1 MSATKGIRWQMAA
14 VAALMAALLTLAWAA
29 SAEAQEPGWDCRQYE
44 KINAALQETHPAE
57 AGGLQELCQ
66 NMQRPVSIGVG
77 IEWDK
82 ELLGPWH
89 QQVVSVY
96 YISHEKLRDEF
107 DNQLDRVYPEDMTL
121 MGQALTFG
129 DPKLIEDA
137 ILPANAMTYIDVKDL
152 EEGETGEIWYWL
164 GGYPTREYHDI
175 KWNSGQGRAKAYG
188 INIQWPLSFM
198 AREAIGE
205 TWDTHRP
212 GLTGRV
218 QTGPTAAPPQ
228 PEEPTSTPAEPEA
241 ETLPTTTPDEQVGS
255 QPAEPGTEEFAPP
268 SRFVL
273 TAEPRDGELQDGE
286 NGAITLTAINPV
298 GNSTD
303 MELVLTLTAADGLEI
318 TDPSGQFDPR
328 TGTGVYTAAPGAEAS
343 VRLDVNAPGP
353 GVYTVAGRAEYRP
366 RDGET
371 AGFVELNHTFVV
383 AAPPE
388 TEDGADEPEAP
399 AGADPQPQTA
409 DGEQPAPNG
418 NGGGCAMG
426 SPQSGTDLSAV
437 VLGGAMLTGLGM
449 MLVRRRRD
457 QS

>member
-1 MSATKGIRWQMAA
+1 MSATKGTRWRMAA

-44 KINAALQETHPAE
+44 KINAFLQETHPAE
-57 AGGLQELCQ
+57 AGGLQELCRS
-66 NMQRPVSIGVG
+66 MQRPVSIGAG

-89 QQVVSVY
+89 QKVVSFY

-107 DNQLDRVYPEDMTL
+107 DNRLENVYLEDMTL

-129 DPKLIEDA
+129 DPKLIEDG
-137 ILPANAMTYIDVKDL
+137 IIPATAMTYIDVKDL
-152 EEGETGEIWYWL
+152 EEGERGKIWYWL
-164 GGYPTREYHDI
+164 DGYPTRFSKDI
-175 KWNSGQGRAKAYG
+175 NWGQTRVYG
-188 INIQWPLSFM
+188 LVIQWPLAFM
-198 AREAIGE
+198 ARDAIGE

-212 GLTGRV
+212 GLTRRV
-218 QTGPTAAPPQ
+218 QTNPTAAPQPQ
-228 PEEPTSTPAEPEA
+228 EPTSTPAEPKAEA
-241 ETLPTTTPDEQVGS
+241 LPTTAPDEQANQ
-255 QPAEPGTEEFAPP
+255 QPTATGAEELTPP

-273 TAEPRDGELQDGE
+273 SAEPRDGELQPGE
-286 NGAITLTAINPV
+286 AGAITLTATNPV

-328 TGTGVYTAAPGAEAS
+328 TGTAVYAAAPGAEAA
-343 VRLDVNAPGP
+343 VRLDVSATAPGR
-353 GVYTVAGRAEYRP
+353 YTVTGRAEYR
-366 RDGET
+366 RRGGET

-383 AAPPE
+383 TAPPE
-388 TEDGADEPEAP
+388 AEAGADEPGTP
-399 AGADPQPQTA
+399 ADADPQTGTGA
-409 DGEQPAPNG
+409 GEQPAPNNG
-418 NGGGCAMG
+418 NGGGCAIG
-426 SPQSGTDLSAV
+426 SPQSGTDLSGI

>member
-1 MSATKGIRWQMAA
+1 MSATKGIRWRMAA

-44 KINAALQETHPAE
+44 RINAFLQETHPAE
-57 AGGLQELCQ
+57 AGGLQELCRS
-66 NMQRPVSIGVG
+66 MQRPVSIGIG
-77 IEWDK
+77 IKWDK

-89 QQVVSVY
+89 QQVVSFY

-107 DNQLDRVYPEDMTL
+107 DNRLENVYPEDMTL

-137 ILPANAMTYIDVKDL
+137 IIPATATTYIDVKDL

-164 GGYPTREYHDI
+164 GGYPTRGYDDI
-175 KWNSGQGRAKAYG
+175 KSNSGQGRAKAYS
-188 INIQWPLSFM
+188 INIQWPLAFM
-198 AREAIGE
+198 ARDAIGE

-212 GLTGRV
+212 GLTRRV
-218 QTGPTAAPPQ
+218 QTNPTAAPQPQ
-228 PEEPTSTPAEPEA
+228 EPTSTPAEPKA
-241 ETLPTTTPDEQVGS
+241 ETRPTAAPDEQTNE
-255 QPAEPGTEEFAPP
+255 QPTATGAEELTPP

-273 TAEPRDGELQDGE
+273 TAEPRDGELQPGE
-286 NGAITLTAINPV
+286 AGAITLTATNPV

-303 MELVLTLTAADGLEI
+303 MELVLTLAAADGLEI

-328 TGTGVYTAAPGAEAS
+328 TGTAVYTAAPGAEAA
-343 VRLDVNAPGP
+343 VRLDVSATAPGR
-353 GVYTVAGRAEYRP
+353 YTVTGRAEYR
-366 RDGET
+366 RRGGET

-383 AAPPE
+383 TAPPE
-388 TEDGADEPEAP
+388 TD
-399 AGADPQPQTA
+399 AGADKPGTPADADPQTGA
-409 DGEQPAPNG
+409 GEQPAPNG

-426 SPQSGTDLSAV
+426 SPDSGTDLSAV
-437 VLGGAMLTGLGM
+437 VLGGAMLAGLGM